1 VRDLI
6 EFELPISCRCTY
18 NVCVGHGGEVLYTQV
33 ATTMAAEV
41 EKLAG
46 SLENTASAP
55 DDEFLRE
62 LLGRWKK
69 HSNAVTMIRDVVMY
83 MERTFLEFRHKAPV
97 PELGLRAWR
106 DGMLRPDGEVRPR
119 LRAALLQMAGRDRAG
134 EAVDV
139 PLCDLMAGA
148 TKMLVEVGDGLYE
161 EVLEAPF
168 LDEVRRLCAG
178 ESVRLLALPCGCGE
192 YLRTVESMMDA
203 GKARVSRFLDAQ
215 TEEKVAAVVL
225 AEMVETNVARLVG
238 MEGSGLASMLVDG
251 RYWDL
256 TRMHRLLGRVQ
267 GGVPAMRDCMNV
279 HFQEIRN
286 TAGDDER
293 LLSREKERYME
304 MINGVFRGEVSF
316 HAALDSCFT

>member
-1 VRDLI
+1 VVR
-6 EFELPISCRCTY
+6 
-18 NVCVGHGGEVLYTQV
+18 VGHGGEALYTQV

-46 SLENTASAP
+46 SLDSTASAP
-55 DDEFLRE
+55 DDHFLQE
-62 LLGRWKK
+62 LLSRWKT
-69 HSNAVTMIRDVVMY
+69 HSNAVEMISDVVIY
-83 MERTFLEFRHKAPV
+83 MDRTFVLQRHKAPV
-97 PELGLRAWR
+97 SELGLRAWR
-106 DGMLRPDGEVRPR
+106 DGMLRPDGGEVRSR
-119 LRAALLQMAGRDRAG
+119 LQSALLEMVGRERAG
-134 EAVDV
+134 ETVDV
-139 PLCDLMAGA
+139 PLRNLMAGA

-178 ESVRLLALPCGCGE
+178 ESVRLLASPCGCGE

-203 GKARVSRFLDAQ
+203 EKARVSRFLDAG
-215 TEEKVAAVVL
+215 TEDKVAVVVL
-225 AEMVETNVARLVG
+225 TEMVETNVARLVG

-267 GGVPAMRDCMNV
+267 GGVPAMRDCMNA

-286 TAGDDER
+286 TAADDER
-293 LLSREKERYME
+293 LLSREKERYRE

-316 HAALDSCFT
+316 HADLDSCFT